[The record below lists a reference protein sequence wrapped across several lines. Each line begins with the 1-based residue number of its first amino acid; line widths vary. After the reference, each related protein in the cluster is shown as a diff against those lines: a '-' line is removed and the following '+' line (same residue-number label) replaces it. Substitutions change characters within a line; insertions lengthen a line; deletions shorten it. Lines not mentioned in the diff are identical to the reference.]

1 MPTTKVDIQELPGC
15 FTKLVSLAM
24 AGTEVIVTE
33 GNIPRARLV
42 PLSPGRSRIA
52 GLHRGAIKAAKDFDA
67 PLPEEF
73 WVGKP

>member
-1 MPTTKVDIQELPGC
+1 MPTTKIDVRELPTC
-15 FTKLVSLAM
+15 FTEMVSLAM

-33 GNIPRARLV
+33 GDILRARLV
-42 PLSPGRSRIA
+42 PLSSGQSRVA
-52 GLHRGAIKAAKDFDA
+52 GLHLGGIKTAEDFDA